1 MKTSKEIAEKARERT
16 KKQNERAKET
26 WDNVSCRLPKGTKE
40 RITRSGFTVNG
51 FINTCVL
58 EKLKQVENNT
68 HIDINNISLH
78 TEQEEISIREM
89 TQEEINR
96 RLTNNT
102 EYLSNVTESSRT
114 NENDFDD
121 KIIDNDI
128 KIDSGAFKKHVPTEQ
143 EETDNRMRL
152 LKLQEEINAR
162 KTCIIKPVEQEP
174 ALADIQL
181 PDKPPF

>member
-1 MKTSKEIAEKARERT
+1 MDKKKAVYNYINDYQKEKY
-16 KKQNERAKET
+16 
-26 WDNVSCRLPKGTKE
+26 D
-40 RITRSGFTVNG
+40 RITILRKTGDK
-51 FINTCVL
+51 
-58 EKLKQVENNT
+58 EY
-68 HIDINNISLH
+68 INNIAKEH
-78 TEQEEISIREM
+78 GYRTITEF
-89 TQEEINR
+89 INSCIDD
-96 RLTNNT
+96 RLANYGLCNNA
-102 EYLSNVTESSRT
+102 EYLLNVTESSRT

-128 KIDSGAFKKHVPTEQ
+128 KIDSRAFKKHVPTEQ

-174 ALADIQL
+174 TLVDIQL